1 MSDRSKRRLEPLSK
15 TVEPHGTRVKQL
27 LEVVAIRPYSQSM
40 TEALDTA
47 TASLIRALNDISD
60 DVERYEAAEDLKTRI
75 ELEVKAVKADIAK
88 SLYEGRSWAAV
99 GKLLGVTGSRAE
111 QISRGAR

>member
-1 MSDRSKRRLEPLSK
+1 MSDRSKRRLEPLST
-15 TVEPHGTRVKQL
+15 TVGPRRTRVKQL

-60 DVERYEAAEDLKTRI
+60 NVERYEAAEALRARI
-75 ELEVKAVKADIAK
+75 DREVKTVKADIAK

-111 QISRGAR
+111 QISRAAR